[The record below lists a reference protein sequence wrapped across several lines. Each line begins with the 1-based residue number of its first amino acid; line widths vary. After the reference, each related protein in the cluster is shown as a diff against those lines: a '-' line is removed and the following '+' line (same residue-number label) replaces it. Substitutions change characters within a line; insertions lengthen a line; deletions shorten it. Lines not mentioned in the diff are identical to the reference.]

1 MGFVSQN
8 RISYIIIVWHMYRI
22 ENNIAVC
29 EIGGKTIDAPA
40 ELFENLHEGAV
51 YDIIENNAAEEIK
64 KEQSAQKLQNLF
76 NKRKTEISGD

>member
-1 MGFVSQN
+1 MRV
-8 RISYIIIVWHMYRI
+8 IINRI

-51 YDIIENNAAEEIK
+51 YDIIENKSK
-64 KEQSAQKLQNLF
+64 KA
-76 NKRKTEISGD
+76 

>member
-1 MGFVSQN
+1 MHNRVMQFGVKFLADGFGFAN
-8 RISYIIIVWHMYRI
+8 
-22 ENNIAVC
+22 
-29 EIGGKTIDAPA
+29 A

>member
-1 MGFVSQN
+1 MRV
-8 RISYIIIVWHMYRI
+8 IINRI

-40 ELFENLHEGAV
+40 ELFENLHEGVA
-51 YDIIENNAAEEIK
+51 YDIIENNAVEEIK

>member
-1 MGFVSQN
+1 MRV
-8 RISYIIIVWHMYRI
+8 IINRI

-64 KEQSAQKLQNLF
+64 KRAIGTKASKSF
-76 NKRKTEISGD
+76 

>member
-1 MGFVSQN
+1 MRV
-8 RISYIIIVWHMYRI
+8 IINRI

-29 EIGGKTIDAPA
+29 EIGGKMIDAPA

-51 YDIIENNAAEEIK
+51 YDIIENNVAEEIK

>member
-1 MGFVSQN
+1 MRV
-8 RISYIIIVWHMYRI
+8 IINRI

-40 ELFENLHEGAV
+40 ELFENLYEGAV